1 METKDSVEQETV
13 QQEAETAAAAQA
25 EKAAGAAEAE
35 SAEEKKE
42 LTAEEKLQK
51 QFDELNDRYMRM
63 AAEYDNFRKRVARE
77 RDSIRAEAVGK
88 TLTAMLPV
96 FDSLERALAQDTA
109 DTEYK
114 KGVEM
119 TARQFTSALESV
131 NVEIISA
138 EPNTEFDPMIHNAI
152 MHVEDDAFGEN
163 TVAECFQKG
172 FKIGDK
178 IIRTAMV
185 KVAN

>member
-1 METKDSVEQETV
+1 MANETKTPLEEEQQETTTV
-13 QQEAETAAAAQA
+13 DETTEQAAEPEQTAPEGEETASEAAPDWKAQY
-25 EKAAGAAEAE
+25 
-35 SAEEKKE
+35 
-42 LTAEEKLQK
+42 
-51 QFDELNDRYMRM
+51 DELNDRYMRM

-77 RDSIRAEAVGK
+77 RDTIRAEATGK

-96 FDSLERALAQDTA
+96 FDSLERALAQETA
-109 DTEYK
+109 DEEYK

-138 EPNTEFDPMIHNAI
+138 EPNTEFDPTIHNAV
-152 MHVEDDAFGEN
+152 MHVEDESFGEN
-163 TVAECFQKG
+163 CIAECFQKG

-178 IIRTAMV
+178 VIRTAMV

>member
-1 METKDSVEQETV
+1 MSNNTNNPLEEEQLETT
-13 QQEAETAAAAQA
+13 
-25 EKAAGAAEAE
+25 AEAE
-35 SAEEKKE
+35 ETAD
-42 LTAEEKLQK
+42 TAEASEETVEAAPETPDLQK
-51 QFDELNDRYMRM
+51 QLDELNDRYMRM

>member
-1 METKDSVEQETV
+1 MSNNTNNPLEEEQLETTAEAEETV
-13 QQEAETAAAAQA
+13 EAAETA
-25 EKAAGAAEAE
+25 EETAEAAPE
-35 SAEEKKE
+35 
-42 LTAEEKLQK
+42 TPDLQK
-51 QFDELNDRYMRM
+51 QLDELNDRYMRM

-172 FKIGDK
+172 FKIGEK
-178 IIRTAMV
+178 VVRFAMV
-185 KVAN
+185 QVAN

>member
-1 METKDSVEQETV
+1 MSNNTNNPLEEEQLEPVVEPENTAPAEDDAAP
-13 QQEAETAAAAQA
+13 EAE
-25 EKAAGAAEAE
+25 E
-35 SAEEKKE
+35 
-42 LTAEEKLQK
+42 TAETPDLQK
-51 QFDELNDRYMRM
+51 LLDELNDRYMRM

>member
-1 METKDSVEQETV
+1 MANYDVFISYRRSGGEYTAKILRDRLEDMGYRVFFDVESLRSGYFNTKLYSVIDECRDFLLILSP
-13 QQEAETAAAAQA
+13 
-25 EKAAGAAEAE
+25 GA
-35 SAEEKKE
+35 
-42 LTAEEKLQK
+42 L
-51 QFDELNDRYMRM
+51 DRCANPDDWVRL
-63 AAEYDNFRKRVARE
+63 EV
-77 RDSIRAEAVGK
+77 
-88 TLTAMLPV
+88 
-96 FDSLERALAQDTA
+96 ERALAQDTA